1 MSELHRGTSIF
12 NLSMAWKFRL
22 ITTPLHSLMQY
33 HGGPT
38 LPEVFNEKENLWE
51 YNKGNAT
58 KSIFMIAL
66 LTKIMVKVQ

>member
-1 MSELHRGTSIF
+1 
-12 NLSMAWKFRL
+12 
-22 ITTPLHSLMQY
+22 MQY